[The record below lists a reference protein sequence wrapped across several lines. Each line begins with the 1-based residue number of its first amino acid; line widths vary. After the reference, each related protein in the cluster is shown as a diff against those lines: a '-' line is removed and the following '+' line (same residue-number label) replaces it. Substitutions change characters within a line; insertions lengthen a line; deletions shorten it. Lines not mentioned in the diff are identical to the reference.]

1 MTSKIITEAMGPDMK
16 FGIFNGSSFRS
27 LESIRESRNLT
38 ISDAAILLEISD
50 MELVMIENGDICVL
64 KPLMIKIDRLYGISG
79 GRMK

>member
-1 MTSKIITEAMGPDMK
+1 MK

-38 ISDAAILLEISD
+38 ISDAALLLEISD
-50 MELVMIENGDICVL
+50 MELVMIENGDVCVL

>member
-16 FGIFNGSSFRS
+16 FGIFIGSNFRS

>member
-1 MTSKIITEAMGPDMK
+1 MGPDMK

-50 MELVMIENGDICVL
+50 MELVMIENGDVCVL
-64 KPLMIKIDRLYGISG
+64 KPLMIKIDRLYNISG
-79 GRMK
+79 GRIK

>member
-1 MTSKIITEAMGPDMK
+1 MK

-50 MELVMIENGDICVL
+50 MELVMIENGDVCVL
-64 KPLMIKIDRLYGISG
+64 KPLMIKIDRLYNISG
-79 GRMK
+79 GRIK

>member
-1 MTSKIITEAMGPDMK
+1 MK
-16 FGIFNGSSFRS
+16 FGIFTGKSFRS
-27 LESIRESRNLT
+27 LEAIRESRNLT

-64 KPLMIKIDRLYGISG
+64 KPLMIKIDRLYSISG